1 MPSPGQSHTPTS
13 AETSSGE
20 HSTESSTSNSRSGSR
35 PPRGHRV
42 QFAQGGESLDASNQR
57 AHFDV
62 RDEASKPLR
71 RHSKKQSP
79 KPLPKPRTR
88 SPVSRVPTGPR
99 RPSRESPERTAARD
113 PSPPANASSP
123 AIFSLPS
130 DDSDTPTLKS
140 ALGGNSRRQSDE
152 GPGKLTHVRSAHQ
165 ATQSDAPEIVEAPQ
179 TVDKPTESKDRRRS
193 RFSANFDNDDNNDSD
208 KSAKAEQGEEGE
220 EREEGEEE
228 DIPTR
233 ARKEY
238 SETTARER
246 AETLSRNI
254 GSASNIRSLALPQAS
269 KMSPPGSPEPSDQD
283 QPNLDLSDL
292 AMKNL
297 KPRRH
302 FGIDD
307 DTDSDNSDEH
317 NERPKQNGQS
327 KGKKPKLS
335 SRFRSYSK
343 AASRLMRHH
352 TDSMPPSTKRHSN
365 LFRVPAQDAELRSG
379 QVTPVYDRDRDNYVP
394 RPEHYREGYLSTILK
409 LYREQGA
416 DASLANIRGRGS
428 GFLHS
433 RTSSQE
439 HLCRSPDLSGG
450 GLHSPTS
457 SGQATPKKQKTKWYY
472 KNPHET
478 STTSIAS
485 LVGSSTVGA
494 NVGSAPAAIQQTPG
508 LKPPRPDGRQ
518 PHRPKSVISQALENA
533 QDLYK
538 ARQASRD
545 AEVAIQVHL
554 TRLIVR
560 QQYLLKLC
568 KALISYGAPTH
579 RLEEYMRMSARTL
592 EIDGQFLYIP
602 GCMIISF
609 DDSSTHTTEVKIVRT
624 SQGVDLGK
632 LRDVHGIYKN
642 VVHGKILV
650 DEAMEELEALMK
662 RPVKFKPWLLVPIY
676 GLASVTV
683 GPFAFQAR
691 PIDLPI
697 CFLLGSI
704 LGWLS
709 LVVAPMSELYSN
721 VFEITAAMLTSFLAR
736 AFGSIHGG
744 NLFCFSALAQSSIA
758 LILPGYTVLCGSLE
772 LQSRNIVPGSV
783 RMVYAVIYSLFLGFG
798 ITIGTAI
805 FGALTSK
812 ATSDVQCRS
821 SPPVWLPW
829 ICVPLFTLCLI
840 IINQGKAKQ
849 MPAMVIIAFAGYVVN
864 HFTAIRFPTNSQVAQ
879 TLGAL
884 CVGVLGNLYSRLRH
898 GVAAA
903 ALLPAIF
910 VQVPSGI
917 AASGSLVSGIVSA
930 NQITNNTQ
938 NATIA
943 NSTTTVS
950 DGTEAGINGLNIN
963 STVFN
968 VGYSMIQVAIG
979 ITVGLFLSALVVYP
993 FGKRRSG
1000 LFSF

>member
-1 MPSPGQSHTPTS
+1 MASPEQSHTPS
-13 AETSSGE
+13 SGETSSRE
-20 HSTESSTSNSRSGSR
+20 RSAQSSNAASRAGSR
-35 PPRGHRV
+35 PPKGHRV
-42 QFAQGGESLDASNQR
+42 QFAAGGESLDITNQR

-62 RDEASKPLR
+62 RDEASKPLSR
-71 RHSKKQSP
+71 LPAKKAA
-79 KPLPKPRTR
+79 KPFPKPRTR
-88 SPVSRVPTGPR
+88 SPLSRVPTGPKRSSKGAGDSPELISASDASTSTRSR
-99 RPSRESPERTAARD
+99 RPGAA
-113 PSPPANASSP
+113 
-123 AIFSLPS
+123 FSLPS
-130 DDSDTPTLKS
+130 DDSDTPTIKS
-140 ALGGNSRRQSDE
+140 VSGHNSRRESDE
-152 GPGKLTHVRSAHQ
+152 TAEEKHAVQTIE
-165 ATQSDAPEIVEAPQ
+165 DAN
-179 TVDKPTESKDRRRS
+179 TVDELRNSRNSGRSTTVNTSERSESPNITVEVEGSDHGS
-193 RFSANFDNDDNNDSD
+193 TDGDDV
-208 KSAKAEQGEEGE
+208 
-220 EREEGEEE
+220 
-228 DIPTR
+228 PTR

-238 SETTARER
+238 SGTTARER
-246 AETLSRNI
+246 AETLSRSV
-254 GSASNIRSLALPQAS
+254 GSSSNVQSLAVPQQA
-269 KMSPPGSPEPSDQD
+269 KRSPPGSPLPAEQV
-283 QPNLDLSDL
+283 QPNLDISGISMEDL
-292 AMKNL
+292 R
-297 KPRRH
+297 PRRR

-307 DTDSDNSDEH
+307 DTESDRSDE
-317 NERPKQNGQS
+317 EPDGPKENGHG
-327 KGKKPKLS
+327 KRKKPNFGTK
-335 SRFRSYSK
+335 FKSYQN
-343 AASRLMRHH
+343 AAKRLVRHH
-352 TDSMPPSTKRHSN
+352 TESTRQATQNPGN
-365 LFRVPAQDAELRSG
+365 LFKVPAQDSGLRSG
-379 QVTPVYDRDRDNYVP
+379 AATPVYDRNRQDYVP
-394 RPEHYREGYLSTILK
+394 RPEHYREGYLSTILR

-416 DASLANIRGRGS
+416 EPSVANIRSKGG
-428 GFLHS
+428 GLLHS
-433 RTSSQE
+433 RDSSHE
-439 HLCRSPDLSGG
+439 NLIKSPESAGEK
-450 GLHSPTS
+450 SQSSTA
-457 SGQATPKKQKTKWYY
+457 SGQTSPRKPKTKWYY

-478 STTSIAS
+478 STTSIGS
-485 LVGSSTVGA
+485 LVGSSTLGA
-494 NVGSAPAAIQQTPG
+494 NVGTPSTAIQQTPG
-508 LKPPRPDGRQ
+508 LKPPRGDGRKAH
-518 PHRPKSVISQALENA
+518 PPKSAIGHAIDSAH
-533 QDLYK
+533 DMYR
-538 ARQASRD
+538 ARKASRD
-545 AEVAIQVHL
+545 AEVAVQVHL
-554 TRLIVR
+554 TRLFIR

-579 RLEEYMRMSARTL
+579 RLEEYMRMSARIM

-609 DDSSTHTTEVKIVRT
+609 DDSSTHTTEVKIVRVP
-624 SQGVDLGK
+624 QGVDLGK

-642 VVHGKILV
+642 VIHGKILV
-650 DEAMEELEALMK
+650 DEAMEELDALTK
-662 RPVKFKPWLLVPIY
+662 RPIRYKPWLLVPVY

-683 GPFAFQAR
+683 GPFAFSAR

-697 CFLLGSI
+697 CFLLGCI

-709 LVVAPMSELYSN
+709 LIVAPKSDLYSN

-736 AFGSIHGG
+736 AFGSIRGG

-805 FGALTSK
+805 FGAMTTQ
-812 ATSDVQCRS
+812 ATSDVQCKS
-821 SPPVWLPW
+821 KPPAWLPW

-840 IINQGKAKQ
+840 IINQGKVKQ
-849 MPAMVIIAFAGYVVN
+849 MPAMVLIAFAGYVVN
-864 HFTAIRFPTNSQVAQ
+864 HFTAIRFPTNTQVAQ

-884 CVGVLGNLYSRLRH
+884 AVGVLGNLYSRLRH

-930 NQITNNTQ
+930 NQITNNTS

-950 DGTEAGINGLNIN
+950 SGTQAGVNGLNIN

-979 ITVGLFLSALVVYP
+979 ITVGLFLSAIVVYP